1 MVYDYIRMQVVSNL
15 SGHYTKGG
23 SKMSTKDEIVNRVYA
38 RALESDRDYHGC
50 SQSVLDSI
58 QKEFFIGDKEVLKSA
73 TVLSGGILRQGET
86 CGAVI
91 GALMA
96 LGLLVGREKIEDSKT
111 YRDAKAPCLEVYN
124 RIKEELKREFGFEG
138 ELKSTL
144 CRDIQEKV
152 YGRPFKMWDAADYQA
167 FLDAGGHSE
176 AGCPKV
182 CAVVAR
188 VAAERIF
195 ELTWIPSEVV
205 P

>member
-1 MVYDYIRMQVVSNL
+1 
-15 SGHYTKGG
+15 
-23 SKMSTKDEIVNRVYA
+23 MSTKEEMLDRVYA
-38 RALESDRDYHGC
+38 RALENDRDYHGC

-58 QKEFFIGDKEVLKSA
+58 QKEFGIGNTEAFMAA

-96 LGLLVGREKIEDSKT
+96 LGLVLGRSKIEDSKT
-111 YRDAKAPCLEVYN
+111 YRDSKLTFMEVYN
-124 RIKEELKREFGFEG
+124 KIKEELKQGFGFDA

-152 YGRPFKMWDAADYQA
+152 YGRGFNMSEDVDYQA
-167 FLDAGGHSE
+167 FISAGGHSE

-182 CAVVAR
+182 CGVAAR
-188 VAAERIF
+188 VAAEKIM
-195 ELTWIPSEVV
+195 EVVWNPSEMV